1 MNINID
7 FGNVWD
13 ALSAIGTIG
22 AVIVSLCLATR
33 EGKVDFTVELSSAIG
48 IRDDDSVDDSPYL
61 LVESLNKS
69 KFPLTIEEVGFCID
83 KKDSK
88 KLTVMDQRYLIE
100 GSDKIP
106 QKVEPLETA
115 KYVFELHKIKE
126 LAKKTWGENI
136 EIRAYVRDVTKK
148 MHYSKK
154 IKG

>member
-7 FGNVWD
+7 FGNIWE

-22 AVIVSLCLATR
+22 AVALSLWLATR
-33 EGKVDFTVELSSAIG
+33 EGKVDFSVSLSSALG
-48 IRDDDSVDDSPYL
+48 IRDNNSIADSPYL
-61 LVESLNKS
+61 IIKSLNKS
-69 KFPLTIEEVGFCID
+69 KFPLTVEEVGFCID

-88 KLTVMDQRYLIE
+88 RLTVIDQRYLGE

-115 KYVFELHKIKE
+115 RYVFDQDKIIE

-136 EIRAYVRDVTKK
+136 EIRAYVRDTTKK
-148 MHYSKK
+148 THYSKK
-154 IKG
+154 IKA

>member
-7 FGNVWD
+7 FGNIWE

-22 AVIVSLCLATR
+22 AVALSLWLATR
-33 EGKVDFTVELSSAIG
+33 EEKVDFSVSLSSGLG
-48 IRDDDSVDDSPYL
+48 IRYNNSTDDSPYL
-61 LVESLNKS
+61 IINSLNKS
-69 KFPLTIEEVGFCID
+69 KFPLTVEEVGFCID

-88 KLTVMDQRYLIE
+88 RLAVIDQRYLGE

-115 KYVFELHKIKE
+115 RYVFDQDKIIE

-136 EIRAYVRDVTKK
+136 EIRAYVRDTTKK
-148 MHYSKK
+148 THYSKK
-154 IKG
+154 IKA

>member
-7 FGNVWD
+7 FGNIWE

-22 AVIVSLCLATR
+22 AVALSLWLATR
-33 EGKVDFTVELSSAIG
+33 EEKVDFSVSLSSGLG
-48 IRDDDSVDDSPYL
+48 IRYNNSTDDSPYL
-61 LVESLNKS
+61 IINSLNKS
-69 KFPLTIEEVGFCID
+69 KFPLTVEEVGFCID

-88 KLTVMDQRYLIE
+88 RLAVIDQHYLGE

-115 KYVFELHKIKE
+115 RYVFDQDKIIE

-136 EIRAYVRDVTKK
+136 EIRAYVRDTTKK
-148 MHYSKK
+148 THYSKK
-154 IKG
+154 IKA